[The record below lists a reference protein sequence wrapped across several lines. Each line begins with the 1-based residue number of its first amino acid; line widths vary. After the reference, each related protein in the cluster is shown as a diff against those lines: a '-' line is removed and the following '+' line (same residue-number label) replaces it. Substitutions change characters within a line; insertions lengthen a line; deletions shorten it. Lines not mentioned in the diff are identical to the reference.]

1 MVRIRRR
8 PSRKLEA
15 LALLFCVALIFVA
28 ERAIQVADA
37 ETEPT
42 PDAIQPKKGSRL

>member
-15 LALLFCVALIFVA
+15 LALLFCVAVIFVA
-28 ERAIQVADA
+28 ERAIQVVDVEPDPAA
-37 ETEPT
+37 EVV
-42 PDAIQPKKGSRL
+42 QPENG